1 MPRTTPAGASSGALL
16 AALLCAATAA
26 AQETPYAATS
36 RGAQCNLQPDGTLTC
51 RYTVGRDL
59 EFILS
64 RVAQPD
70 VSLEIARSDTEGD
83 YTVEPTLQSRCV
95 LVRFG
100 KRAKAVGGSDF
111 VFAAVS
117 GRNGLVYR
125 SLRECRLAR

>member
-1 MPRTTPAGASSGALL
+1 M
-16 AALLCAATAA
+16 AATAA

-36 RGAQCNLQPDGTLTC
+36 RGAQCDLQPDGTLTC
-51 RYTVGRDL
+51 RYNVGRDL
-59 EFILS
+59 EFTLHH
-64 RVAQPD
+64 VAEKN
-70 VSLEIARSDTEGD
+70 VRLEIARSNPEGD

-100 KRAKAVGGSDF
+100 KGARAIGGSDY
-111 VFAAVS
+111 VIAAVS